1 MAETVSDALLAR
13 LRDWG
18 VDTIFG
24 LPGDGINGFMEA
36 LRKRRD
42 EVRFV
47 HVRHEETAALAACSY
62 AKFTGK
68 LGVCL
73 STAAPGAIHLLNGLF
88 DAAVDQ
94 APVLAITGMTYHDL
108 IGTKY
113 LQDLNHDYLFANV
126 AAYNQRLM
134 GPAHVENV
142 VNLACR
148 SALANR
154 TVSHIAIPIDF
165 QVQEMSEEQR
175 FKRNVPGHTAGPEA
189 FVPGGPVPPRAHLE
203 RAAELLRGRTRPAI
217 LAGAGARGAGAELE
231 ELAETLGGVI
241 VKALLGKDS
250 VPDDSPYVAGGTGVV
265 GTRPSQEAFA
275 QCDALV
281 VVGSSFPYIEVLPQ
295 PGGPVCVQIDDK
307 PERIGLRHPA
317 DVGLVGDAR
326 LTLRELLPLLERN
339 EDRSF
344 LDGMQ
349 ESIREWWAL
358 MEERGTRD
366 DVPMKPQVPTW
377 HLHELLHDDAIV
389 CGDSG
394 TVTTWIARWKLRA
407 QQRFSFSGT
416 MCSMMAALPYA
427 IGAQAA
433 YPDSQVVA
441 YTGDGSLMMM
451 MGELVTLAHEQLPV
465 KVIVNKNGTL
475 GLIKWE
481 QQIFLGNPEYGNDLG
496 DPDLVKIAEGCGLR
510 AVRIDDPERCRD
522 QLAEALELDGP
533 VLIECVTDPHEPPHP
548 PQVTREQAKLFA
560 EALVG
565 GEEHRKQIALTIG
578 RDVLSETGLPASPY
592 GVPARLKEKVSSM
605 LPGGDGEGQ

>member
-203 RAAELLRGRTRPAI
+203 RAAELLRGRTRPARSSRSSPRRS
-217 LAGAGARGAGAELE
+217 AG
-231 ELAETLGGVI
+231 
-241 VKALLGKDS
+241 
-250 VPDDSPYVAGGTGVV
+250 
-265 GTRPSQEAFA
+265 
-275 QCDALV
+275 
-281 VVGSSFPYIEVLPQ
+281 
-295 PGGPVCVQIDDK
+295 
-307 PERIGLRHPA
+307 
-317 DVGLVGDAR
+317 
-326 LTLRELLPLLERN
+326 
-339 EDRSF
+339 
-344 LDGMQ
+344 
-349 ESIREWWAL
+349 
-358 MEERGTRD
+358 
-366 DVPMKPQVPTW
+366 
-377 HLHELLHDDAIV
+377 
-389 CGDSG
+389 
-394 TVTTWIARWKLRA
+394 
-407 QQRFSFSGT
+407 
-416 MCSMMAALPYA
+416 
-427 IGAQAA
+427 
-433 YPDSQVVA
+433 
-441 YTGDGSLMMM
+441 
-451 MGELVTLAHEQLPV
+451 
-465 KVIVNKNGTL
+465 
-475 GLIKWE
+475 
-481 QQIFLGNPEYGNDLG
+481 
-496 DPDLVKIAEGCGLR
+496 
-510 AVRIDDPERCRD
+510 
-522 QLAEALELDGP
+522 
-533 VLIECVTDPHEPPHP
+533 
-548 PQVTREQAKLFA
+548 
-560 EALVG
+560 
-565 GEEHRKQIALTIG
+565 
-578 RDVLSETGLPASPY
+578 
-592 GVPARLKEKVSSM
+592 
-605 LPGGDGEGQ
+605 

>member
-13 LRDWG
+13 LIDWG

-36 LRKRRD
+36 LRKRQG

-47 HVRHEETAALAACSY
+47 HTRHEETAALAACSY

-73 STAAPGAIHLLNGLF
+73 STAAPGAIHLLNGLY
-88 DAAVDQ
+88 DAMVDQ

-113 LQDLNHDYLFANV
+113 LQDLNHDYLFDDV

-134 GPAHVENV
+134 GPGHVENV

-148 SALANR
+148 SALSNR
-154 TVSHIAIPIDF
+154 TVSHICIPIDY
-165 QVQEMSEEQR
+165 QVMEMDDGDR
-175 FKRNVPGHTAGPEA
+175 FKRNVPGHTAGADA
-189 FVPGGPVPPRAHLE
+189 FVLPRSVPSRAQLE
-203 RAAELLRGRTRPAI
+203 RAAELFRGKTKPVI

-231 ELAETLGGVI
+231 ELAEKLGAVI

-275 QCDALV
+275 QCDAFLI
-281 VVGSSFPYIEVLPQ
+281 VGSSFPYIEFLPA
-295 PGGPVCVQIDDK
+295 PGQPVCVQIDDK
-307 PERIGLRHPA
+307 AERIGLRHPA
-317 DVGLVGDAR
+317 DVGLVGDAK
-326 LTLRELLPLLERN
+326 LTLQELIPLVERN
-339 EDRSF
+339 DDRSF
-344 LDGMQ
+344 LEGMQ
-349 ESIREWWAL
+349 ESIRDWWAL

-366 DVPMKPQVPTW
+366 DVPMKPQVPLW
-377 HLHELLHDDAIV
+377 HLHELLDDDAIV

-394 TVTTWIARWKLRA
+394 TVTTWVARWRLRA
-407 QQRFSFSGT
+407 QQQFSFSGT
-416 MCSMMAALPYA
+416 MCSMMAAVPYA

-433 YPDSQVVA
+433 YPGRQVVA
-441 YTGDGSLMMM
+441 YTGDGSMTMIL
-451 MGELVTLAHEQLPV
+451 GELATLAQHHLPV
-465 KVIVNKNGTL
+465 KVIVNKNNTL

-481 QQIFLGNPEYGNDLG
+481 QQIFLGNPEYGVDFNDV
-496 DPDLVKIAEGCGLR
+496 DFVKIAEGCGLR
-510 AVRIDDPERCRD
+510 GIRIDDPKNCRD
-522 QLAEALELDGP
+522 RLAEALELDEP

-548 PQVTREQAKLFA
+548 PQVTRDQMTEFA
-560 EALVG
+560 TALAR

-578 RDVLSETGLPASPY
+578 RDMLEERDFSASPY
-592 GVPARLKEKVSSM
+592 GIPVRIKDKLT
-605 LPGGDGEGQ
+605 PGH